1 MTDCSSFSVF
11 LVEWKTLTMSD
22 SVTWMFCLQKQKQVS
37 HDHCEVKNSVFVGLV
52 CFSPFLYLSQV
63 CKLSFV
69 HFHTVKLFENVH
81 KKGARTHTY
90 RYSVPAA
97 RDNVKELHASPPL
110 LLLLLSFYPF
120 LARLLSLSFINF
132 INRKI
137 PLAPSLALPFR
148 VNNFA

>member
-1 MTDCSSFSVF
+1 
-11 LVEWKTLTMSD
+11 
-22 SVTWMFCLQKQKQVS
+22 MFCLQKQRQIS
-37 HDHCEVKNSVFVGLV
+37 HDHCEVKNSVFVGHV
-52 CFSPFLYLSQV
+52 CFLPFLYLSQV

-69 HFHTVKLFENVH
+69 HFHPVKLFENVH
-81 KKGARTHTY
+81 KKVYAHTY
-90 RYSVPAA
+90 HYSVSAA

-120 LARLLSLSFINF
+120 LARLLALSFINF